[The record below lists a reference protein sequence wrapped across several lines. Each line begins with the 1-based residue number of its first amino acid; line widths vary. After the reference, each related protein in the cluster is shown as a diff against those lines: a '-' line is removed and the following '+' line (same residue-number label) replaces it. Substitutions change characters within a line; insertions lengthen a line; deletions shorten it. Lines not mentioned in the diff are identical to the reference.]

1 MEKNNVLYTAL
12 IKVQIHGTGSNSE
25 VHVMMCVMSMSQET
39 VIEALACT
47 YIMAGAKEENEIF
60 WTQNAQKLSKCGKVG
75 YNARYMKGA

>member
-1 MEKNNVLYTAL
+1 
-12 IKVQIHGTGSNSE
+12 
-25 VHVMMCVMSMSQET
+25 MMCVMSMSHET